1 MLWELGCPGPI
12 QATSNWYSGRLWNAS
27 NYSTA
32 FKNPEIGNIET
43 SICHTEIM
51 WRNECQESKKQSP
64 DGSESCS
71 LRQLH
76 LLRSH
81 ILQLSSA
88 KAFYSSWMVHFWS
101 FLNSICM
108 SMIFILSNTINICM
122 RLWMI
127 HLYLVFDL
135 FYLIIMKNWASHRLE
150 MAKYLFF
157 QKIIIL
163 IIMNIIKKISPT
175 ISFAYQW
182 SSNQMYHNT
191 CACHLFVVTFWF
203 CLTQQNH
210 RHVSHFTV
218 GWFILK
224 KSRICSFHKKQQII
238 NHQQLSGLIL
248 KKFQNILN
256 TATITKIIK
265 IKNFPFFGQEIQKIR
280 EKPRVFFKK
289 SSKTLPKNHHQII
302 QIENFQ
308 LFGQG
313 MQKIQKKLEFFSKN
327 HQKHYQKIITKSSNL
342 KNFNFLG
349 RKSRK

>member
-88 KAFYSSWMVHFWS
+88 KAFYSSWMVHFGS

-108 SMIFILSNTINICM
+108 SMIFILSNTINICI

-135 FYLIIMKNWASHRLE
+135 FYLITSYNISVSGSVSAQYPALDEFRAAWHHTVPGLSRSTWMW
-150 MAKYLFF
+150 YL
-157 QKIIIL
+157 
-163 IIMNIIKKISPT
+163 
-175 ISFAYQW
+175 
-182 SSNQMYHNT
+182 
-191 CACHLFVVTFWF
+191 CC
-203 CLTQQNH
+203 
-210 RHVSHFTV
+210 
-218 GWFILK
+218 
-224 KSRICSFHKKQQII
+224 
-238 NHQQLSGLIL
+238 
-248 KKFQNILN
+248 
-256 TATITKIIK
+256 
-265 IKNFPFFGQEIQKIR
+265 
-280 EKPRVFFKK
+280 
-289 SSKTLPKNHHQII
+289 
-302 QIENFQ
+302 
-308 LFGQG
+308 
-313 MQKIQKKLEFFSKN
+313 
-327 HQKHYQKIITKSSNL
+327 
-342 KNFNFLG
+342 
-349 RKSRK
+349 